1 MQSINDTGIKKTFTN
16 LFSNLNQNNPI
27 NQKNDFFQRAFFVLN
42 IPIEVFDLM
51 NIPED
56 MKETIELIDFPGL
69 DSINNLFS
77 SEVLKH
83 LIQFSDG
90 FIFVNKGNSIM
101 EAEKVKN
108 LNKIIQLI
116 IQNKKYEFSFKSCLF
131 ILNRC
136 DEVEIDIE
144 QSKKE
149 Y

>member
-1 MQSINDTGIKKTFTN
+1 MQSVNDPELKKTFTN
-16 LFSNLNQNNPI
+16 LLSNLNQNKPI
-27 NQKNDFFQRAFFVLN
+27 NQNNDFFQRAFFVLN
-42 IPIEVFDLM
+42 IPIEAFDLM

-56 MKETIELIDFPGL
+56 LKETIELIDFPGL

-108 LNKIIQLI
+108 LNKINIFRIKNMNLVL
-116 IQNKKYEFSFKSCLF
+116 NLVYLF
-131 ILNRC
+131 
-136 DEVEIDIE
+136 
-144 QSKKE
+144 
-149 Y
+149 